1 MGVASRAPSKNRLR
15 ASKPPPPPPPRLPP
29 PEDEELELELELEL
43 DDELLLAPGVAPEV
57 TGAAQGLLPAFAGAW
72 LVALAG
78 VTVTSALSIRPW
90 LSVTV
95 TRSLTDPEV
104 GATTVAVLVLA
115 PRMAGGLVVGS
126 TTVHANP
133 ATLRPQAAA
142 LAEALNVAFCPG
154 ETEPGRETA
163 AMGRSAASTALKASA
178 MPAPQVA
185 VVHRHCDSW
194 KSWLLAGTWQTGT
207 AGSSA
212 TDVGKGRADSRRR
225 SSIWRVDR
233 FALRDNI
240 NAAIPETMG
249 AEKLVP
255 RLLLVWSV

>member
-1 MGVASRAPSKNRLR
+1 MS
-15 ASKPPPPPPPRLPP
+15 PPPPRLPP
-29 PEDEELELELELEL
+29 PEEEELELELELEL
-43 DDELLLAPGVAPEV
+43 DDELLPDPGVGPEV
-57 TGAAQGLLPAFAGAW
+57 TGAAHGVLPAFAGAW
-72 LVALAG
+72 LVEPLG
-78 VTVTSALSIRPW
+78 VTVTSALSLRPW

-95 TRSLTDPEV
+95 TRNLIAPKV
-104 GATTVAVLVLA
+104 GATTVAVLVSA
-115 PRMAGGLVVGS
+115 PKMAGGLAVGS
-126 TTVHANP
+126 TTVQANP
-133 ATLRPQAAA
+133 ATVRPQAAA
-142 LAEALNVAFCPG
+142 LADALKVAFCPA
-154 ETEPGRETA
+154 ETEPGREMA

-185 VVHRHCDSW
+185 VVHRHCASW

-225 SSIWRVDR
+225 SSSWRVDR

-255 RLLLVWSV
+255 RLLLIWSV